1 MPIGLEHRELPDFAG
16 GDKMPVAGELT
27 QAQTALLFAHTPVG
41 FSVADE
47 QDVVRFWAG
56 DAFSTCSPKLIG
68 RSLFDAH
75 PKRAHVAIEAL
86 LADLK
91 SGAKDQVD
99 TIEHG
104 EGGAE
109 RIIYTALRD
118 ADGTYRGVLET
129 VVSLDEADS

>member
-1 MPIGLEHRELPDFAG
+1 MV
-16 GDKMPVAGELT
+16 VAGELT
-27 QAQTALLFAHTPVG
+27 QAQVELLFAHMPVG

-47 QDVVRFWAG
+47 DDVVRFWAG

-68 RSLFDAH
+68 RSLSDCH
-75 PKRAHVAIEAL
+75 PKRAHAAIESL

-91 SGAKDQVD
+91 SGKKDKVD

-104 EGGAE
+104 DSGSE

-118 ADGTYRGVLET
+118 AGGAYRGVLET
-129 VVSLDEADS
+129 VVSLDEAGPAGDADQA

>member
-1 MPIGLEHRELPDFAG
+1 MV
-16 GDKMPVAGELT
+16 VAGELT
-27 QAQTALLFAHTPVG
+27 QAQVELLFAHMPVG

-47 QDVVRFWAG
+47 EDVVRFWAG

-68 RSLFDAH
+68 RSLFDCHA
-75 PKRAHVAIEAL
+75 KRAHAAIEAL

-91 SGAKDQVD
+91 SGRRHEVD

-104 EGGAE
+104 ENGSE

-118 ADGTYRGVLET
+118 AGGSYRGVLET
-129 VVSLDEADS
+129 VVPIDELGVEEGAGRG

>member
-1 MPIGLEHRELPDFAG
+1 MLI
-16 GDKMPVAGELT
+16 AGELT
-27 QAQTALLFAHTPVG
+27 QSQTELLFAHLPIGIG

-47 QDVVRFWAG
+47 EDVVRFWAG
-56 DAFSTCSPKLIG
+56 EGFSSCSPKLIG
-68 RSLFDAH
+68 RTLYGCH
-75 PKRAHVAIEAL
+75 PKRAHAAIEAL

-91 SGAKDQVD
+91 SGEKDEVD

-104 EGGAE
+104 KDGAE

-129 VVSLDEADS
+129 VVPIDEPGPAGDVGEA

>member
-1 MPIGLEHRELPDFAG
+1 M
-16 GDKMPVAGELT
+16 
-27 QAQTALLFAHTPVG
+27 PVG

-47 QDVVRFWAG
+47 ADVVRFWAG

-68 RSLFDAH
+68 RSLFGCH
-75 PKRAHVAIEAL
+75 PKRAHAAIESL

-91 SGAKDQVD
+91 SGNKDHVD

-104 EGGAE
+104 ENGSE

-129 VVSLDEADS
+129 VVSLDEANRAEDVGEA